1 MSSLPV
7 NDAQNNLQKLIDQV
21 AEQGKPIII
30 EGDRGNAILLAE
42 KDWSAIQQ
50 TLYLLSIP
58 GMQESIKQGLATPI
72 EDCDGDMV
80 LSDGGYL
87 LWGM

>member
-30 EGDRGNAILLAE
+30 QGERGNAILLAE
-42 KDWSAIQQ
+42 KDWSAIQE

-58 GMQESIKQGLATPI
+58 GMGESIKAGLATPI
-72 EDCDGDMV
+72 EDCDGD
-80 LSDGGYL
+80 LN
-87 LWGM
+87 W

>member
-1 MSSLPV
+1 MSSLPI

-30 EGDRGNAILLAE
+30 KGERGNAILLAE
-42 KDWSAIQQ
+42 KDWSAIQE

-58 GMQESIKQGLATPI
+58 GMGESIKSGLATPV
-72 EDCDGDMV
+72 EDCGGD
-80 LSDGGYL
+80 LD
-87 LWGM
+87 W